1 MAIVF
6 LENIKI
12 DSNKILNQVTKKER
26 IKIRDNLKKTTLTIT
41 SVLENES
48 MVTNSGVKQK
58 EINPATYE
66 SKIVPNLYIVGEL
79 VEGCGICGGYN
90 LQKAFS
96 TGVLAAKT
104 IRDKYYDS
112 Y

>member
-1 MAIVF
+1 
-6 LENIKI
+6 
-12 DSNKILNQVTKKER
+12 
-26 IKIRDNLKKTTLTIT
+26 
-41 SVLENES
+41 

-90 LQKAFS
+90 LQKHFQ
-96 TGVLAAKT
+96 LEYLLQKL
-104 IRDKYYDS
+104 
-112 Y
+112 

>member
-79 VEGCGICGGYN
+79 VEGCGICGDITFKKHFQLEYL
-90 LQKAFS
+90 LQK
-96 TGVLAAKT
+96 L
-104 IRDKYYDS
+104 
-112 Y
+112 